1 MTESRK
7 QGQEPRPTER
17 AEPIP
22 EHDPTDLTR
31 FRVDLLATLGRYG
44 APAKG
49 TAIKAAVEARY
60 GTEIP
65 HSRLYQ
71 NLDRLVADGFLTKRE
86 RDGRTNEYALTDAGR
101 LVLRAR
107 GEWVAPPEAEGIE
120 TEPHAVTDGSRTVT
134 NRIDTLLDE
143 IVDDADDPQV
153 RERAREVLQLR
164 DAEVHD
170 R

>member
-17 AEPIP
+17 EEPIP
-22 EHDPTDLTR
+22 DHDPTDLTR

-71 NLDRLVADGFLTKRE
+71 ILDRLVFDEFLTKRE
-86 RDGRTNEYALTDAGR
+86 RDGRTKGYALTGSGR
-101 LVLRAR
+101 RVLTAR
-107 GEWVAPPEAEGIE
+107 HGWLLLPEI
-120 TEPHAVTDGSRTVT
+120 
-134 NRIDTLLDE
+134 
-143 IVDDADDPQV
+143 Q
-153 RERAREVLQLR
+153 
-164 DAEVHD
+164 D
-170 R
+170 RR